1 MDPIHVLPKTIPIS
15 IVIGM
20 IKVPLMY
27 FVSNILEVQ
36 NKISSNCDLLECFM
50 CTSKLGDEK
59 IQNTSH
65 IQVFIL
71 TISQK
76 NYNLLLYF
84 NHTHLNFS

>member
-1 MDPIHVLPKTIPIS
+1 MDPIHVLPKPIPIT

-27 FVSNILEVQ
+27 FVSNKLKFQ
-36 NKISSNCDLLECFM
+36 SKRPSNCDLLESFM

-65 IQVFIL
+65 IQVLIL
-71 TISQK
+71 TISQ
-76 NYNLLLYF
+76 NIRTYNPS
-84 NHTHLNFS
+84 TP